1 MLAIMISSNIWRLT
15 MSMVLFMMSIAT
27 LVNANFNDNNTPSVT
42 ELFPPSP
49 AVISE
54 RELKPSFSRP
64 SLSSPSTPS
73 RPSVYRPSSNVCTRN
88 GICGFGETCRNCLF
102 DCTRHSSTC
111 GDGICVEGENCVT
124 CPQDCNGNLNTTNI
138 TETEK
143 YCCGWDDLYAPD
155 GCGDSRC
162 SSGTKTCITYA
173 CEGLNRRSQSAASN
187 VSYSWTTMALSI
199 ASTGIA
205 FALFNIL

>member
-1 MLAIMISSNIWRLT
+1 MEFAVLERHVETVCLT
-15 MSMVLFMMSIAT
+15 ARGIRCSQWV
-27 LVNANFNDNNTPSVT
+27 
-42 ELFPPSP
+42 
-49 AVISE
+49 
-54 RELKPSFSRP
+54 K
-64 SLSSPSTPS
+64 
-73 RPSVYRPSSNVCTRN
+73 YC
-88 GICGFGETCRNCLF
+88 ICGFCQF
-102 DCTRHSSTC
+102 SKSTC
-111 GDGICVEGENCVT
+111 GDGQCVEGENCQN

-143 YCCGWDDLYAPD
+143 YCCGWDDLYSPD

-173 CEGLNRRSQSAASN
+173 CEGLNRRSQSTASN
-187 VSYSWTTMALSI
+187 VRYSWTTTALSI